1 MTVVSDLT
9 VPDVTVPD
17 VTVPD
22 VTVPDL
28 ASPLTPPGVDPV
40 RESMRRL
47 PRALQYPLTLLTGR
61 PLAGQAPLRWWTPAF
76 HLFSALFS
84 MAAGVVVSVTG
95 WTLGGSWLLLLLP
108 GWAMTLHGM
117 RNLRMMIYHQCSH
130 RNMFRRKKLD
140 AAIGRAVS
148 SLLIVQHFSRY
159 SEEHVADHHAAH
171 HMTLRDPTVQAFLI
185 SLDLHPGMTRRQMWR
200 RMLGKLFSPVFHT
213 TFAVARVRSFWHEG
227 SRAERITAGALYG
240 GSLLAG
246 VLTGTWA
253 ALLVVWFVPL
263 VPLFQVSNTLRLCV
277 KHTFPD
283 PSLTERRGK
292 AYFGSLTNAIF
303 IGEALPA
310 AGGRLRWGARML
322 FVHLPSRYLVL
333 TGDTVVH
340 DFHHRLPAARNWAD
354 YLFARQADAERGGGG
369 GWPPYHHVWGLVAAI
384 NLVFDSLSVA
394 DPVEFD
400 VRRIRDVSRRELF
413 AAFDD

>member
-1 MTVVSDLT
+1 MTVVSDLA
-9 VPDVTVPD
+9 
-17 VTVPD
+17 
-22 VTVPDL
+22 VPDL
-28 ASPLTPPGVDPV
+28 APRSAVPAGDPV

-61 PLAGQAPLRWWTPAF
+61 PLVGQTPLRWWTPAF
-76 HLFSALFS
+76 HLCSALWS
-84 MAAGVVVSVTG
+84 MLAGVAVSVTG
-95 WTLGGSWLLLLLP
+95 WALAGSWLLLLLP

-130 RNMFRRKKLD
+130 RNMFRRRKLD
-140 AAIGRAVS
+140 AAIGRATS

-159 SEEHVADHHAAH
+159 SEEHVSDHHAAH

-200 RMLGKLFSPVFHT
+200 RTLGKLLSPVFHT
-213 TFAVARVRSFWHEG
+213 TFAVARARSFWHG
-227 SRAERITAGALYG
+227 SARSERITASVLYG
-240 GSLLAG
+240 GSAVVG
-246 VLTGTWA
+246 ALTGTWA

-263 VPLFQVSNTLRLCV
+263 VPLFQISNTLRLCV

-303 IGEALPA
+303 IGEAAPDGGLPPLRAVA
-310 AGGRLRWGARML
+310 AWFRWTARMV
-322 FVHLPSRYLVL
+322 FVHLPSRCLVL

-340 DFHHRLPAARNWAD
+340 DFHHRHPASRQWAD
-354 YLFARQADAERGGGG
+354 YLFAREADAERGGA

-394 DPVEFD
+394 DAVEFD
-400 VRRIRDVSRRELF
+400 VRRVRDVSRRELF